1 MEKRAR
7 GGNSWVEINW
17 EDLMKS
23 GCSAAVGRVAGSPSI
38 LLPHPAHCL
47 MLVYVTSS
55 PQDTPPQSRKL
66 DKIFVT
72 MNPESFLSGRSKF
85 IYSNNRV

>member
-7 GGNSWVEINW
+7 GGNGWVEINW

-23 GCSAAVGRVAGSPSI
+23 GCSAVGSAEWQGALRSCCLI
-38 LLPHPAHCL
+38 LLVL
-47 MLVYVTSS
+47 LFVTSS
-55 PQDTPPQSRKL
+55 PQGTLPQSRKL

-72 MNPESFLSGRSKF
+72 VHLKSFLSGRSKV